1 MIWELWATPSGQIFW
16 QLDNWGGFYKCEPPT
31 GGRETVETL
40 PADARPLI
48 NDGKWIT
55 GVMDAAEDEAQ
66 RRIMEPDWP
75 TQRVE
80 RPYEKAQRLRFE
92 RYLAEVKSMT
102 AAAIATP
109 QNGGTS

>member
-16 QLDNWGGFYKCEPPT
+16 QLDNWGGFYKCEPLT
-31 GGRETVETL
+31 GGSDKVDTL

-55 GVMDAAEDEAQ
+55 GVMEAAEEEGQ

-75 TQRVE
+75 TERVE
-80 RPYEKAQRLRFE
+80 RPHEKAQRERFE
-92 RYLAEVKSMT
+92 RYMAEVKSMT
-102 AAAIATP
+102 AAAMVTS